1 MASLRELCAYGCD
14 DGVGDG
20 VADDVEVGFG
30 RMCGTTR
37 GATVGAG
44 ARIGIATT
52 PATMRMLPIATPN
65 SVLATEHS

>member
-1 MASLRELCAYGCD
+1 MAACESCTYGCA

-20 VADDVEVGFG
+20 VADDVAVVFG
-30 RMCGTTR
+30 RMCGTTT
-37 GATVGAG
+37 GATGVAG
-44 ARIGIATT
+44 ARIGMATT